1 MGTPV
6 TPVRNTIYIEGAQ
19 FRSAVSENLVQTIG
33 GAINFINTYQYFP
46 FYFGMSGIYGS
57 GNFASTLPATGL
69 GPYETFDYNSQI
81 VNIRIYSGTVGSGGT
96 TQIDIKRA
104 AAGSSTYT
112 SIFST
117 LPAVNSTS
125 SNNTQFDINGVDGPL
140 PTGCTAP
147 VLSTANFNAGDKLR
161 LDVNSVMTGGGDFI
175 VVIYWR
181 PR

>member
-46 FYFGMSGIYGS
+46 FYFGMQGQYGVSSLVPANGIG
-57 GNFASTLPATGL
+57 TI
-69 GPYETFDYNSQI
+69 ETFDYNSQI

-96 TQIDIKRA
+96 TQVDIKRS

-161 LDVNSVMTGGGDFI
+161 LDVISVMPDASNFV
-175 VVIYWR
+175 VVIFWR